1 MARRRKKKSGDQT
14 PESDPPHPLVVLGV
28 IAFVVALAWF
38 AMNPGGSDSNVQM
51 KPRVVEDDPAII
63 AAKKREADPGAAK
76 RQWFNRRYID
86 AGVYKNNTQNSGLN
100 ETYENFWHPATPHI
114 LIKDKVIAV
123 YDGDTLRTETGIT
136 VRFLGINT
144 PEVAH
149 PNRGQFHPDPFGDE
163 AGAFLRNRV
172 LNKEVTLIIPTS
184 VPTGKYGRTLA
195 LVACDGVMLNALLLE
210 EGLARHFFINNQELL
225 NAPLWFEVETK
236 ARKTKRGIWS
246 LLPDTRVSS

>member
-1 MARRRKKKSGDQT
+1 
-14 PESDPPHPLVVLGV
+14 
-28 IAFVVALAWF
+28 
-38 AMNPGGSDSNVQM
+38 
-51 KPRVVEDDPAII
+51 
-63 AAKKREADPGAAK
+63 
-76 RQWFNRRYID
+76 
-86 AGVYKNNTQNSGLN
+86 
-100 ETYENFWHPATPHI
+100 
-114 LIKDKVIAV
+114 
-123 YDGDTLRTETGIT
+123 
-136 VRFLGINT
+136 
-144 PEVAH
+144 AH